1 MKTYEIEFSEETLQ
15 GFKVSIVKDPAV
27 ESKLMAFSKD
37 EKPMFFQDEE
47 KRIIYSVAM
56 TPNKLIPRNDIN
68 GEPAYVF
75 YNEKTIEEFQQRY
88 FKTFSNQG
96 VNINHSSENTSGIFP
111 FESWI
116 VKDKNNDKS
125 NALNMS
131 AENNSLVMAFK
142 IENDEVWADCKN
154 GNLDGLSIEGYFN
167 LKPIINM
174 NKQEEELTFYEK
186 VKALFA
192 MQPPVVEETEDVK
205 DPEAP
210 EVEEPED
217 LMEELKAENEALKAE
232 VADLKEK
239 LATLEADK
247 VKAETELVSMSK
259 QAMSVEKVVNAPVEV
274 FKPYEQM
281 SNFEKLKFNR
291 ENR

>member
-1 MKTYEIEFSEETLQ
+1 MKTYELLFEGIDIISAVE
-15 GFKVSIVKDPAV
+15 KPAV
-27 ESKLMAFSKD
+27 ESTLMAFSN
-37 EKPMFFQDEE
+37 EKPLMFQDEE
-47 KRIIYSVAM
+47 KMIFYSVAM
-56 TPNKLIPRNDIN
+56 RPDKMIYRQDVN
-68 GEPAYVF
+68 GEPANVF
-75 YNEKTIEEFQQRY
+75 YSADTVVKMQQDY
-88 FKTFSNQG
+88 FRNANNTATN
-96 VNINHSSENTSGIFP
+96 VEHNSETVTGIFP

-116 VKDKNNDKS
+116 VENTENDK
-125 NALNMS
+125 AIAMGLDVKKGDW
-131 AENNSLVMAFK
+131 VMGYK
-142 IENDEVWADCKN
+142 VDCPDVWGKVKSGEIN
-154 GNLDGLSIEGYFN
+154 GLSIESTKYKLN
-167 LKPIINM
+167 QVNM

-192 MQPPVVEETEDVK
+192 MQPPVVEEPEDVK
-205 DPEAP
+205 EPEAP

-274 FKPYEQM
+274 KM
-281 SNFEKLKFNR
+281 SAEEEKLVKFKRNHGI
-291 ENR
+291 NI